1 MKAAP
6 KSDEEANDGFSLL
19 PTSTKASSEES
30 SSSSEYTDRKSPREM
45 LRLRRNETLPPLF
58 IDIQEEIEANLQ
70 EINNQCKLFMLPSGL
85 VIELRKLQQKRI
97 GESFFE
103 EDETVQIKISSTT
116 NVLTTLIKKS
126 EIKLKELASVDTGD
140 DPCNDQSK

>member
-1 MKAAP
+1 M
-6 KSDEEANDGFSLL
+6 LL
-19 PTSTKASSEES
+19 
-30 SSSSEYTDRKSPREM
+30 
-45 LRLRRNETLPPLF
+45 
-58 IDIQEEIEANLQ
+58 
-70 EINNQCKLFMLPSGL
+70 SGL

-126 EIKLKELASVDTGD
+126 EIKLKELASVDTGE